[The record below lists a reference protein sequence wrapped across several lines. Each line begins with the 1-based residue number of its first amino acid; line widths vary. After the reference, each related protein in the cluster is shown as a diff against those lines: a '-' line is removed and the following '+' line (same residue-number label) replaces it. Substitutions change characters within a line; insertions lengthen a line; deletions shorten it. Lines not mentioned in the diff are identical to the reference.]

1 MYFLKKAM
9 TKEAT
14 TASAGIS
21 SGENILGTKPI
32 PELLL
37 KFAVPSVVSMLVNS
51 IYNLV
56 DQIFI
61 GQGVGYLG
69 NAATNVVFPFVMIS
83 MAVSLMISV
92 GTAANVGLNLGKGDQ
107 DRANRILGN
116 GLSLALLSGCVIL
129 AAGELFLIPL
139 LRLFGATDT
148 IMPYA
153 VDYGQIY
160 LVGTMFTT
168 IGILLNDII
177 RADGNPSYSMR
188 SMLLGAGINIVLDPL
203 FIFVFHWGVQGAAL
217 ATILGQMATLLCGL
231 AYLKKLRTLQMKREN
246 MRLNGEMV
254 RSVMTLGLSS
264 FFTQFAALFMQ
275 IIMNQ
280 QTIKYGELSVYGA
293 DIPLTVFGIVNKVNG
308 LMMSLIMGI
317 STGSQPLFSFNYGAK
332 KFLRVK
338 RLVKTSMTVCVV
350 IGFIGMLCLQSFP
363 NQIISIFG
371 QESALYNEFAV
382 MCLKNM
388 TVFIFVMGVQMV
400 AGVYYQ
406 AVGKPVGALML
417 SLSRQVLFMIPCFLI
432 LPVFFGIKGVMWS
445 FPVSDVLSVAMAA
458 VMLVMEMRKLDQM
471 IRENG

>member
-1 MYFLKKAM
+1 M

-14 TASAGIS
+14 TATNGVS

-37 KFAVPSVVSMLVNS
+37 KFAVPSVISMLVNS

-107 DRANRILGN
+107 DQANRILGN
-116 GLSLALLSGCVIL
+116 GLFLALISGFVIL
-129 AAGELFLIPL
+129 ILGEGFMVPL
-139 LRLFGATDT
+139 LRLFGATDN
-148 IMPYA
+148 ILPYA
-153 VDYGQIY
+153 IDYGRIY
-160 LVGTMFTT
+160 LVGTVFTT

-188 SMLLGAGINIVLDPL
+188 AMLLGAGINIVLDPL

-217 ATILGQMATLLCGL
+217 ATILGQLATLICGL
-231 AYLKKLRTLQMKREN
+231 LYLKKLRTLQMKKEN
-246 MRLNGEMV
+246 MKLKGDV
-254 RSVMTLGLSS
+254 VKSIVTLGLSS

-280 QTIKYGELSVYGA
+280 QTIKYGEMSIYGA

-332 KFLRVK
+332 KFQRVK
-338 RLVKTSMTVCVV
+338 QLVKTAMISCVV

-371 QESALYNEFAV
+371 QESDLYNEFAV

-388 TVFIFVMGVQMV
+388 TIFIFVMGVQMV

-406 AVGKPVGALML
+406 AVGKPVGALLL

-432 LPVFFGIKGVMWS
+432 LPIFFGIKGVMWS

-458 VMLVMEMRKLDQM
+458 LMLAVEMRKLNQM
-471 IRENG
+471 IREDGSVQAQA

>member
-1 MYFLKKAM
+1 M

-14 TASAGIS
+14 TAANGVS

-37 KFAVPSVVSMLVNS
+37 KFAVPSVISMLVNS

-107 DRANRILGN
+107 DQANRTLGN
-116 GLSLALLSGCVIL
+116 GLFLALISGFVIL
-129 AAGELFLIPL
+129 ILGEGFMVPL
-139 LRLFGATDT
+139 LRLFGATDN
-148 IMPYA
+148 ILPYA
-153 VDYGQIY
+153 IDYGRIY
-160 LVGTMFTT
+160 LVGTVFTT

-188 SMLLGAGINIVLDPL
+188 AMLLGAGINIVLDPL

-217 ATILGQMATLLCGL
+217 ATILGQLATLICGL
-231 AYLKKLRTLQMKREN
+231 LYLKKLRTLQMKKEN
-246 MRLNGEMV
+246 MKLKGDV
-254 RSVMTLGLSS
+254 VKSIVTLGLSS

-280 QTIKYGELSVYGA
+280 QTIKYGEMSIYGA

-332 KFLRVK
+332 KFQRVK
-338 RLVKTSMTVCVV
+338 QLVKTAMISCVV
-350 IGFIGMLCLQSFP
+350 IGFIGMLCLQGFP

-371 QESALYNEFAV
+371 QESDLYNEFAV

-388 TVFIFVMGVQMV
+388 TIFIFVMGVQMV

-406 AVGKPVGALML
+406 AVGKPVGALLL

-432 LPVFFGIKGVMWS
+432 LPIFFGIKGVMWS

-458 VMLVMEMRKLDQM
+458 LMLAVEMRKLNQM
-471 IRENG
+471 IREDGSVQAKA

>member
-1 MYFLKKAM
+1 M

-14 TASAGIS
+14 TAANVVS

-37 KFAVPSVVSMLVNS
+37 KFAVPSVISMLVNS

-107 DRANRILGN
+107 DQANRILGN
-116 GLSLALLSGCVIL
+116 GLFLALISGFVIL
-129 AAGELFLIPL
+129 ILGEGFMVPL
-139 LRLFGATDT
+139 LRLFGATDN
-148 IMPYA
+148 ILPYA
-153 VDYGQIY
+153 IDYGRIY
-160 LVGTMFTT
+160 LVGTVFTT

-188 SMLLGAGINIVLDPL
+188 AMLLGAGINIVLDPL

-217 ATILGQMATLLCGL
+217 ATILGQLATLICGL
-231 AYLKKLRTLQMKREN
+231 LYLKKLRTLQMKKEN
-246 MRLNGEMV
+246 MKLKGDV
-254 RSVMTLGLSS
+254 VKSIVTLGLSS

-280 QTIKYGELSVYGA
+280 QTIKYGEMSIYGA

-332 KFLRVK
+332 KFQRVK
-338 RLVKTSMTVCVV
+338 QLVKTAMISCVV
-350 IGFIGMLCLQSFP
+350 IGFIGMLCLQGFP

-371 QESALYNEFAV
+371 QESDLYNEFAV

-388 TVFIFVMGVQMV
+388 TIFIFVMGVQMV

-406 AVGKPVGALML
+406 AVGKPVGALLL

-432 LPVFFGIKGVMWS
+432 LPIFFGIKGVMWS

-458 VMLVMEMRKLDQM
+458 LMLAVEMRKLNQM
-471 IRENG
+471 IREDGSVQAKA

>member
-1 MYFLKKAM
+1 M

-14 TASAGIS
+14 TAANVVS

-37 KFAVPSVVSMLVNS
+37 KFAVPSVISMLVNS

-107 DRANRILGN
+107 DQANRILGN
-116 GLSLALLSGCVIL
+116 GLFLALISGFVIL
-129 AAGELFLIPL
+129 ILGEGFMVPL
-139 LRLFGATDT
+139 LRLFGATDN
-148 IMPYA
+148 ILPYA
-153 VDYGQIY
+153 IDYGRIY
-160 LVGTMFTT
+160 LVGTVFTT

-188 SMLLGAGINIVLDPL
+188 AMLLGAGINIVLDPL

-217 ATILGQMATLLCGL
+217 ATILGQLATLICGL
-231 AYLKKLRTLQMKREN
+231 LYLKKLRTLQMKKEN
-246 MRLNGEMV
+246 MKLKGDV
-254 RSVMTLGLSS
+254 VKSIVTLGLSS

-280 QTIKYGELSVYGA
+280 QTIKYGEMSIYGA

-332 KFLRVK
+332 KFQRVK
-338 RLVKTSMTVCVV
+338 QLVKTAMISCVV

-371 QESALYNEFAV
+371 QESDLYNEFAV

-388 TVFIFVMGVQMV
+388 TIFIFVMGVQMV

-406 AVGKPVGALML
+406 AVGKPVGALLL

-432 LPVFFGIKGVMWS
+432 LPIFFGIKGVMWS

-458 VMLVMEMRKLDQM
+458 LMLAVEMRKLNQM
-471 IRENG
+471 IREDGSVQAQA

>member
-1 MYFLKKAM
+1 M

-14 TASAGIS
+14 TATNGVS

-37 KFAVPSVVSMLVNS
+37 KFAVPSVISMLVNS

-107 DRANRILGN
+107 DQANRILGN
-116 GLSLALLSGCVIL
+116 GLFLALISGFVIL
-129 AAGELFLIPL
+129 ILGEGFMVPL
-139 LRLFGATDT
+139 LRLFGATDN
-148 IMPYA
+148 ILPYA
-153 VDYGQIY
+153 IDYGRIY
-160 LVGTMFTT
+160 LVGTVFTT

-188 SMLLGAGINIVLDPL
+188 AMLLGAGINIVLDPL

-217 ATILGQMATLLCGL
+217 ATILGQLATLICGL
-231 AYLKKLRTLQMKREN
+231 LYLKKLRTLQMKKEN
-246 MRLNGEMV
+246 MKLKGDV
-254 RSVMTLGLSS
+254 VKSIVTLGLSS

-280 QTIKYGELSVYGA
+280 QTIKYGEMSIYGA

-332 KFLRVK
+332 KFQRVK
-338 RLVKTSMTVCVV
+338 QLVKTAMISCVV
-350 IGFIGMLCLQSFP
+350 IGFIGMLCLQGFP

-371 QESALYNEFAV
+371 QESDLYNEFAV

-388 TVFIFVMGVQMV
+388 TIFIFVMGVQMV

-406 AVGKPVGALML
+406 AVGKPVGALLL

-432 LPVFFGIKGVMWS
+432 LPIFFGIKGVMWS

-458 VMLVMEMRKLDQM
+458 LMLAVEMRKLNQM
-471 IRENG
+471 IREDGSVQAKA

>member
-1 MYFLKKAM
+1 M

-14 TASAGIS
+14 TAANGVS

-37 KFAVPSVVSMLVNS
+37 KFAVPSVISMLVNS

-107 DRANRILGN
+107 DQANRILGN
-116 GLSLALLSGCVIL
+116 GLFLALISGFVIL
-129 AAGELFLIPL
+129 ILGEGFMVPL
-139 LRLFGATDT
+139 LRLFGATDN
-148 IMPYA
+148 ILPYA
-153 VDYGQIY
+153 IDYGRIY
-160 LVGTMFTT
+160 LVGTVFTT

-188 SMLLGAGINIVLDPL
+188 AMLLGAGINIVLDPL

-217 ATILGQMATLLCGL
+217 ATILGQLATLICGL
-231 AYLKKLRTLQMKREN
+231 LYLKKLRTLQMKKEN
-246 MRLNGEMV
+246 MKLKGDV
-254 RSVMTLGLSS
+254 VKSIVTLGLSS

-280 QTIKYGELSVYGA
+280 QTIKYGEMSIYGA

-332 KFLRVK
+332 KFQRVK
-338 RLVKTSMTVCVV
+338 QLVKTAMISCVV
-350 IGFIGMLCLQSFP
+350 IGFIGMLCLQGFP

-371 QESALYNEFAV
+371 QESDLYNEFAV

-388 TVFIFVMGVQMV
+388 TIFIFVMGVQMV

-406 AVGKPVGALML
+406 AVGKPVGALLL

-432 LPVFFGIKGVMWS
+432 LPIFFGIKGVMWS

-458 VMLVMEMRKLDQM
+458 LMLAVEMRKLNQM
-471 IRENG
+471 IREDGSVQAQA

>member
-1 MYFLKKAM
+1 M
-9 TKEAT
+9 TKEAKT
-14 TASAGIS
+14 ETSNVPA
-21 SGENILGTKPI
+21 GENILGTKPI

-37 KFAVPSVVSMLVNS
+37 KFAVPSVISMLVNS

-69 NAATNVVFPFVMIS
+69 NAATNVVFPFVIIS
-83 MAVSLMISV
+83 MAVSLMIAV
-92 GTAANVGLNLGKGDQ
+92 GTAANVGLNLGRGDQ
-107 DRANRILGN
+107 DRANQILGN
-116 GLSLALLSGCVIL
+116 GLSLALIFGCVIL
-129 AAGELFLIPL
+129 AVGQIFMVPL
-139 LRLFGATDT
+139 LRLFGATEN

-153 VDYGQIY
+153 INYGRIY
-160 LVGTMFTT
+160 LVGTVFTT

-217 ATILGQMATLLCGL
+217 ATILGQLATLCCGL
-231 AYLKKLRTLQMKREN
+231 LYLKKLRTLQMKRQN
-246 MRLNGEMV
+246 LKLKGEVV
-254 RSVMTLGLSS
+254 RSILTLGMSS

-280 QTIKYGELSVYGA
+280 QTIKYGEMSIYGA

-308 LMMSLIMGI
+308 LMMSLVMGI
-317 STGSQPLFSFNYGAK
+317 STGSQPLFSFNYGAR
-332 KFLRVK
+332 KFQRVK
-338 RLVKTSMTVCVV
+338 QLVKTAMVACVT
-350 IGFIGMLCLQSFP
+350 IGFIGMLCFQTFP

-371 QESALYNEFAV
+371 QESDLYNEFAV

-406 AVGKPVGALML
+406 AVGKPVGALVL

-432 LPVFFGIKGVMWS
+432 LPVIFGIKGVMWS
-445 FPVSDVLSVAMAA
+445 FPVSDLLSVSLAA
-458 VMLVMEMRKLDQM
+458 IMLVMEMRKLNRM
-471 IRENG
+471 IKEGSSPAQA

>member
-1 MYFLKKAM
+1 M

-14 TASAGIS
+14 TAEKNVS

-37 KFAVPSVVSMLVNS
+37 KFAVPSVISMLVNS

-116 GLSLALLSGCVIL
+116 GLSLALISGCVIL
-129 AAGELFLIPL
+129 IFGESFMIPL
-139 LRLFGATDT
+139 LRLFGATDN

-153 VDYGQIY
+153 IDYGRIY
-160 LVGTMFTT
+160 LVGTVFTT

-217 ATILGQMATLLCGL
+217 ATILGQLATLFCGL
-231 AYLKKLRTLQMKREN
+231 AYLKKLRTLQMKKEN
-246 MRLNGEMV
+246 MKLRGELV
-254 RSVMTLGLSS
+254 KAITTLGLSS

-280 QTIKYGELSVYGA
+280 QTIKYGEMSIYGA

-317 STGSQPLFSFNYGAK
+317 STGSQPLFSFNYGAR
-332 KFLRVK
+332 KFQRVK
-338 RLVKTSMTVCVV
+338 QLVKTAMISCVV
-350 IGFIGMLCLQSFP
+350 IGFLGMLCLQSFP

-371 QESALYNEFAV
+371 QESDLYNEFAV

-388 TVFIFVMGVQMV
+388 TIFIFVMGVQMV

-406 AVGKPVGALML
+406 AVGKPVGALLL

-432 LPVFFGIKGVMWS
+432 LPIFFGIKGVMWS
-445 FPVSDVLSVAMAA
+445 FPVSDILSVTMAA
-458 VMLVMEMRKLDQM
+458 IMLTVEMRKLNQM
-471 IRENG
+471 IREDS

>member
-1 MYFLKKAM
+1 
-9 TKEAT
+9 
-14 TASAGIS
+14 
-21 SGENILGTKPI
+21 
-32 PELLL
+32 
-37 KFAVPSVVSMLVNS
+37 MLVNS

-107 DRANRILGN
+107 DQANRILGN
-116 GLSLALLSGCVIL
+116 GLFLALISGFVIL
-129 AAGELFLIPL
+129 ILGEGFMVPL
-139 LRLFGATDT
+139 LRLFGATDN
-148 IMPYA
+148 ILPYA
-153 VDYGQIY
+153 IDYGRIY
-160 LVGTMFTT
+160 LVGTVFTT

-188 SMLLGAGINIVLDPL
+188 AMLLGAGINIVLDPL

-217 ATILGQMATLLCGL
+217 ATILGQLATLICGL
-231 AYLKKLRTLQMKREN
+231 LYLKKLRTLQMKKEN
-246 MRLNGEMV
+246 MKLKGDV
-254 RSVMTLGLSS
+254 VKSIVTLGLSS

-280 QTIKYGELSVYGA
+280 QTIKYGEMSIYGA

-332 KFLRVK
+332 KFQRVK
-338 RLVKTSMTVCVV
+338 QLVKTAMISCVV
-350 IGFIGMLCLQSFP
+350 IGFIGMLCLQGFP

-371 QESALYNEFAV
+371 QESDLYNEFAV

-388 TVFIFVMGVQMV
+388 TIFIFVMGVQMV

-406 AVGKPVGALML
+406 AVGKPVGALLL

-432 LPVFFGIKGVMWS
+432 LPIFFGIKGVMWS

-458 VMLVMEMRKLDQM
+458 LMLAVEMRKLNQM
-471 IRENG
+471 IREDGSVQAKA

>member
-1 MYFLKKAM
+1 M

-14 TASAGIS
+14 TAANGVS

-37 KFAVPSVVSMLVNS
+37 KFAVPSVISMLVNS

-107 DRANRILGN
+107 DQANRILGN
-116 GLSLALLSGCVIL
+116 GLFLALISGFVIL
-129 AAGELFLIPL
+129 ILGEGFMVPL
-139 LRLFGATDT
+139 LRLFGATDN
-148 IMPYA
+148 ILPYA
-153 VDYGQIY
+153 IDYGRIY
-160 LVGTMFTT
+160 LVGTVFTT

-188 SMLLGAGINIVLDPL
+188 AMLLGAGINIVLDPL

-217 ATILGQMATLLCGL
+217 ATILGQLATLICGL
-231 AYLKKLRTLQMKREN
+231 LYLKKLRTLQMKKEN
-246 MRLNGEMV
+246 MKLKGDV
-254 RSVMTLGLSS
+254 VKSIVTLGLSS

-280 QTIKYGELSVYGA
+280 QTIKYGEMSIYGA

-332 KFLRVK
+332 KFQRVK
-338 RLVKTSMTVCVV
+338 QLVKTAMISCVV

-371 QESALYNEFAV
+371 QESDLYNEFAV

-388 TVFIFVMGVQMV
+388 TIFIFVMGVQMV

-406 AVGKPVGALML
+406 AVGKPVGALLL

-432 LPVFFGIKGVMWS
+432 LPIFFGIKGVMWS

-458 VMLVMEMRKLDQM
+458 LMLAVEMRKLNQM
-471 IRENG
+471 IREDGSVQAQA

>member
-1 MYFLKKAM
+1 M

-14 TASAGIS
+14 TAANGVS

-37 KFAVPSVVSMLVNS
+37 KFAVPSVISMLVNS

-107 DRANRILGN
+107 DQANRILGN
-116 GLSLALLSGCVIL
+116 GLFLALISGFVIL
-129 AAGELFLIPL
+129 IFGEGFMVPL
-139 LRLFGATDT
+139 LRLFGATDN
-148 IMPYA
+148 ILPYA
-153 VDYGQIY
+153 IDYGRIY
-160 LVGTMFTT
+160 LVGTVFTT

-188 SMLLGAGINIVLDPL
+188 AMLLGAGINIVLDPL

-217 ATILGQMATLLCGL
+217 ATILGQLATLICGL
-231 AYLKKLRTLQMKREN
+231 LYLKKLRTLQMKKEN
-246 MRLNGEMV
+246 MKLKGDV
-254 RSVMTLGLSS
+254 VKSIVTLGLSS

-280 QTIKYGELSVYGA
+280 QTIKYGEMSIYGA

-332 KFLRVK
+332 KFQRVK
-338 RLVKTSMTVCVV
+338 QLVKTAMISCVV

-371 QESALYNEFAV
+371 QESDLYNEFAV

-388 TVFIFVMGVQMV
+388 TIFIFVMGVQMV

-406 AVGKPVGALML
+406 AVGKPVGALLL
-417 SLSRQVLFMIPCFLI
+417 SLSRQVLFMSPCFLI
-432 LPVFFGIKGVMWS
+432 LPIFFGIKGVMWS

-458 VMLVMEMRKLDQM
+458 LMLAVEMRKLNQM
-471 IRENG
+471 IREDGSVQAQA

>member
-1 MYFLKKAM
+1 M

-14 TASAGIS
+14 TAANVVS

-37 KFAVPSVVSMLVNS
+37 KFAVPSVISMLVNS

-92 GTAANVGLNLGKGDQ
+92 GTAANVVLNLVKGDQ
-107 DRANRILGN
+107 DQANRILGN
-116 GLSLALLSGCVIL
+116 GLFLALISGFVIL
-129 AAGELFLIPL
+129 ILGEGFMVPL
-139 LRLFGATDT
+139 LRLFGATDN
-148 IMPYA
+148 ILPYA
-153 VDYGQIY
+153 IDYGRIY
-160 LVGTMFTT
+160 LVGTVFTT

-188 SMLLGAGINIVLDPL
+188 AMLLGAGINIVLDPL

-217 ATILGQMATLLCGL
+217 ATILGQLATLICGL
-231 AYLKKLRTLQMKREN
+231 LYLKKLRTLQMKKEN
-246 MRLNGEMV
+246 MKLKGDV
-254 RSVMTLGLSS
+254 VKSIVTLGLSS

-280 QTIKYGELSVYGA
+280 QTIKYGEMSIYGA

-332 KFLRVK
+332 KFQRVK
-338 RLVKTSMTVCVV
+338 QLVKTAMISCVV
-350 IGFIGMLCLQSFP
+350 IGFIGMLCLQGFP

-371 QESALYNEFAV
+371 QESDLYNEFAV

-388 TVFIFVMGVQMV
+388 TIFIFVMGVQMV

-406 AVGKPVGALML
+406 AVGKPVGALLL

-432 LPVFFGIKGVMWS
+432 LPIFFGIKGVMWS

-458 VMLVMEMRKLDQM
+458 LMLAVEMRKLNQM
-471 IRENG
+471 IREDGSVQAQA

>member
-1 MYFLKKAM
+1 M

-14 TASAGIS
+14 TATNGVS

-37 KFAVPSVVSMLVNS
+37 KFAVPSVISMLVNS

-107 DRANRILGN
+107 DQANRILGN
-116 GLSLALLSGCVIL
+116 GLFLALISGFVIL
-129 AAGELFLIPL
+129 ILGEGFMVPL
-139 LRLFGATDT
+139 LRLFGATDN
-148 IMPYA
+148 ILPYA
-153 VDYGQIY
+153 IDYGRIY
-160 LVGTMFTT
+160 LVGTVFTT

-188 SMLLGAGINIVLDPL
+188 AMLLGAGINIVLDPL

-217 ATILGQMATLLCGL
+217 ATILGQLATLICGL
-231 AYLKKLRTLQMKREN
+231 LYLKKLRTLQMKKEN
-246 MRLNGEMV
+246 MKLKGDV
-254 RSVMTLGLSS
+254 VKSIVTLGLSS

-280 QTIKYGELSVYGA
+280 QTIKYGEMSIYGA

-332 KFLRVK
+332 KFQRVK
-338 RLVKTSMTVCVV
+338 QLVKTAMISCVV

-371 QESALYNEFAV
+371 QESDLYNEFAV

-388 TVFIFVMGVQMV
+388 TIFIFVMGVQMV

-406 AVGKPVGALML
+406 AVGKPVGALLL

-432 LPVFFGIKGVMWS
+432 LPIFFGIKGVMWS

-458 VMLVMEMRKLDQM
+458 LMLAVEMRKLNQM
-471 IRENG
+471 IREDGSVQAKA

>member
-1 MYFLKKAM
+1 M

-14 TASAGIS
+14 TAANGVS

-37 KFAVPSVVSMLVNS
+37 KFAVPSVISMLVNS

-107 DRANRILGN
+107 DQANRILGN
-116 GLSLALLSGCVIL
+116 GLFLALISGFVIL
-129 AAGELFLIPL
+129 IFGEGFMVPL
-139 LRLFGATDT
+139 LRLFGATDN
-148 IMPYA
+148 ILPYA
-153 VDYGQIY
+153 IDYGRIY
-160 LVGTMFTT
+160 LVGTVFTT

-188 SMLLGAGINIVLDPL
+188 AMLLGAGINIVLDPL

-217 ATILGQMATLLCGL
+217 ATILGQLATLICGL
-231 AYLKKLRTLQMKREN
+231 LYLKKLRTLQMKKEN
-246 MRLNGEMV
+246 MKLKGDV
-254 RSVMTLGLSS
+254 VKSIVTLGLSS

-280 QTIKYGELSVYGA
+280 QTIKYGEMSIYGA

-332 KFLRVK
+332 KFQRVK
-338 RLVKTSMTVCVV
+338 QLVKTAMISCVV

-371 QESALYNEFAV
+371 QESDLYNEFAV

-388 TVFIFVMGVQMV
+388 TIFIFVMGVQMV

-406 AVGKPVGALML
+406 AVGKPVGALLL

-432 LPVFFGIKGVMWS
+432 LPIFFGIKGVMWS

-458 VMLVMEMRKLDQM
+458 LMLAVEMRKLNQM
-471 IRENG
+471 IREDGSVQAQA

>member
-1 MYFLKKAM
+1 M

-14 TASAGIS
+14 TAANVVS

-37 KFAVPSVVSMLVNS
+37 KFAVPSVISMLVNS

-107 DRANRILGN
+107 DQANRILGN
-116 GLSLALLSGCVIL
+116 GLFLALISGFVIL
-129 AAGELFLIPL
+129 ILGEGFMVPL
-139 LRLFGATDT
+139 LRLFGATDN
-148 IMPYA
+148 ILPYA
-153 VDYGQIY
+153 IDYGRIY
-160 LVGTMFTT
+160 LVGTVFTT

-188 SMLLGAGINIVLDPL
+188 AMLLGAGINIVLDPL

-217 ATILGQMATLLCGL
+217 ATILGQLATLICGL
-231 AYLKKLRTLQMKREN
+231 LYLKKLRTLQMKKEN
-246 MRLNGEMV
+246 MKLKGDV
-254 RSVMTLGLSS
+254 VKSIVTLGLSS

-280 QTIKYGELSVYGA
+280 QTIKYGEMSIYGA

-332 KFLRVK
+332 KFQRVK
-338 RLVKTSMTVCVV
+338 QLVKTAMISCVV
-350 IGFIGMLCLQSFP
+350 IGFIGMLCLQGFP

-371 QESALYNEFAV
+371 QESDLYNEFAV

-388 TVFIFVMGVQMV
+388 TIFIFVMGVQMV

-406 AVGKPVGALML
+406 AVGKPVGALLL

-432 LPVFFGIKGVMWS
+432 LPIFFGIKGVMWS

-458 VMLVMEMRKLDQM
+458 LMLAVEMRKLNQM
-471 IRENG
+471 IREDGSVQAQA

>member
-1 MYFLKKAM
+1 M

-14 TASAGIS
+14 TAANVVS

-37 KFAVPSVVSMLVNS
+37 KFAVPSVISMLVNS

-107 DRANRILGN
+107 DQANRILGN
-116 GLSLALLSGCVIL
+116 GLFLALISGFVIL
-129 AAGELFLIPL
+129 ILGEGFMVPL
-139 LRLFGATDT
+139 LRLFGATDN
-148 IMPYA
+148 ILPYA
-153 VDYGQIY
+153 IDYGRIY
-160 LVGTMFTT
+160 LVGTVFTT

-188 SMLLGAGINIVLDPL
+188 AMLLGAGINIVLDPL

-217 ATILGQMATLLCGL
+217 ATILGQLATLICGL
-231 AYLKKLRTLQMKREN
+231 LYLKKLRTLQMKKEN
-246 MRLNGEMV
+246 MKLKGDV
-254 RSVMTLGLSS
+254 VKSIVTLGLSS

-280 QTIKYGELSVYGA
+280 QTIKYGEMSIYGA

-332 KFLRVK
+332 KFQRVK
-338 RLVKTSMTVCVV
+338 QLVKTAMISCVV

-371 QESALYNEFAV
+371 QESDLYNEFAV

-388 TVFIFVMGVQMV
+388 TIFIFVMGVQMV

-406 AVGKPVGALML
+406 AVGKPVGALLL

-432 LPVFFGIKGVMWS
+432 LPIFFGIKGVMWS

-458 VMLVMEMRKLDQM
+458 LMLAVEMRKLNQM
-471 IRENG
+471 IREYGSFKAQI